1 MVMLDDDMEFA
12 KDLRIRK
19 NQKKSDFEKL
29 VNKKDLTG
37 FELDELFNDGVSNS
51 EESFSEEAFDEE

>member
-1 MVMLDDDMEFA
+1 MGMLDDDMEFA
-12 KDLRIRK
+12 KNLRIRK